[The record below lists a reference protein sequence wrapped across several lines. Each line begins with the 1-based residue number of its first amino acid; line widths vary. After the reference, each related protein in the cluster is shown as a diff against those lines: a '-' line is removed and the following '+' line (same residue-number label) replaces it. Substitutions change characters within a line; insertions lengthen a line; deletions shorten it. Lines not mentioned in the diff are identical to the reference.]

1 MRRAWQKFILF
12 ILFFEENVNSNLGVE
27 EIKGHLQS
35 DGFHIRFIQCARD
48 VHVQVEE
55 SIHDATQFGL
65 FHLQLREQIDEPFET
80 ALVAVNPEKVNLQKK
95 QKKQINF
102 SFLMQVFV

>member
-1 MRRAWQKFILF
+1 MK
-12 ILFFEENVNSNLGVE
+12 
-27 EIKGHLQS
+27 S
-35 DGFHIRFIQCARD
+35 DRFHIGFWKGARD

-65 FHLQLREQIDEPFET
+65 FHLQLREQIDKPFET

-102 SFLMQVFV
+102 SFLMQVFLVII